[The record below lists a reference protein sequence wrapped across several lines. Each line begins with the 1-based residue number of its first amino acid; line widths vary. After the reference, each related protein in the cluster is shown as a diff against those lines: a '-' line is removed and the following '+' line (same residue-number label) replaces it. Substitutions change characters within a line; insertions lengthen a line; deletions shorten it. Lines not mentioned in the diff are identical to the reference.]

1 MHPLKAR
8 SQPWMLQA
16 ACGYGEL
23 SFQLEEGEV
32 LMSDTNQSEPAAE
45 SEMTESGGRDW
56 SRLLLVIL
64 FALIYQVAE
73 VIFFAVALFQVV
85 CMLVT
90 GDRND
95 RLNEFAGTLTGYIYQ
110 VLEYICLRSDVQP
123 WPLGE
128 SA

>member
-1 MHPLKAR
+1 
-8 SQPWMLQA
+8 
-16 ACGYGEL
+16 
-23 SFQLEEGEV
+23 
-32 LMSDTNQSEPAAE
+32 MSDSNQVDSTDE
-45 SEMTESGGRDW
+45 SETYESGGRDW
-56 SRLLLVIL
+56 TRVLLVIL

-73 VIFFAVALFQVV
+73 VVFFAVTLFQVV

-95 RLNEFAGTLTGYIYQ
+95 RLNEFAGTLTEYIYQ

-128 SA
+128 GATAGESDS